1 MKKNLLLG
9 FLMLFLLSTTAF
21 AGISDPKK
29 GNDKP
34 ASSPAKENKLSDEEV
49 SRLSRRAETENLKNP
64 NLSNNVN
71 ANSAANLRTSNQ
83 VVVEGGRRHHGGYFL
98 YGGGTLLL
106 IIILILVLA

>member
-9 FLMLFLLSTTAF
+9 FLVLFLLSATAF
-21 AGISDPKK
+21 AGVSDPKK

-64 NLSNNVN
+64 NVSNNEN
-71 ANSAANLRTSNQ
+71 ASSANKLRSSNQ